1 MPAGEQRNDTRGNV
15 SRATAIEE
23 LAPPQQ
29 VTVTHT
35 SPQILAV
42 AAQSPALAPSPPSHE
57 GTSGSASCNPQ
68 QPSQSVPP
76 ANTIPPAHSA
86 SRGSIPL
93 TINTRVDT
101 VSTAQL
107 THDQMEFVQSLW
119 IAKVPAPE
127 IAQMIEYMRSAN
139 HTNGQGSMDVDMKGD
154 IKSGKAPS
162 YNFMYNLLIHPS
174 PSRAQIPTQP
184 NQQQQFLRLLTLSSH
199 R

>member
-1 MPAGEQRNDTRGNV
+1 MPAGEQRSDTRGNV
-15 SRATAIEE
+15 SRATAIEQ

-29 VTVTHT
+29 VTVTHM

-42 AAQSPALAPSPPSHE
+42 AAQSPTLAPSPPPSHE
-57 GTSGSASCNPQ
+57 GTSGCNPQ

-93 TINTRVDT
+93 TINTRVNT
-101 VSTAQL
+101 TAQL
-107 THDQMEFVQSLW
+107 THDQMELVQSLW
-119 IAKVPAPE
+119 NAKVPAPE
-127 IAQMIEYMRSAN
+127 IAQMMEYMKSAS

-162 YNFMYNLLIHPS
+162 YNFMYNSLIHGS

-184 NQQQQFLRLLTLSSH
+184 NRQQQFLRLLTLSSH
-199 R
+199 RQQQ